1 MARIHEGD
9 MVYFKINRFKDT
21 GMDVSRNQ
29 GLQFTDLSRYTFVLD
44 ATQVEKPWKRF
55 GGNDM

>member
-44 ATQVEKPWKRF
+44 ATQVEKP
-55 GGNDM
+55 